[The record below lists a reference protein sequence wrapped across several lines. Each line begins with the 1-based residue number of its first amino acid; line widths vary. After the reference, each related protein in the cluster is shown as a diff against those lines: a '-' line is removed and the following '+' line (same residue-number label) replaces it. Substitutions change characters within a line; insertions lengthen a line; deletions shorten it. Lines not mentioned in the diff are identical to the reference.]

1 MSKIINLE
9 KIASL
14 ISSGITIAIGG
25 FLSVGI
31 PEKIID
37 YIEKT
42 DISNLTVISND
53 TGFINSG
60 VGKLIV
66 AKKLSKVIVSHIGTN
81 PETGKQMNNG
91 ELVVE
96 LVPQGSLAERIR
108 CGGAGLG
115 GVLTPVGIGTIVA
128 DNKEI
133 IHSNGKEYILEK
145 PLYADISLI
154 KAKKADTLGNLIFN
168 RSARNFNP
176 LMATMGKV
184 VIAEVEE
191 IVNVGEIDPDHV
203 IVPGIMVDY
212 LYLSEGG

>member
-9 KIASL
+9 KVSSL
-14 ISSGITIAIGG
+14 IYSGQTLAIGG

-42 DISNLTVISND
+42 DITNLTVISND
-53 TGFINSG
+53 TGFITSG
-60 VGKLIV
+60 VGKLVV
-66 AKKLSKVIVSHIGTN
+66 AKKLAKIIVSHIGTN
-81 PETGKQMNNG
+81 PETGKQMNRG
-91 ELVVE
+91 ELIVE
-96 LVPQGSLAERIR
+96 LVPQGSLAEKIR

-115 GVLTPVGIGTIVA
+115 GVLTPVGLGTIVA
-128 DNKEI
+128 DGKDI
-133 IHSNGKEYILEK
+133 IHSDGKDYILEK
-145 PLYADISLI
+145 SLYADVSLI
-154 KAKKADTLGNLIFN
+154 KAKKADTFGNLVFN

-176 LMATMGKV
+176 LMATMGKI

-191 IVNVGEIDPDHV
+191 IVDVGEIDPDHV

-212 LYLSEGG
+212 LYLSEGD